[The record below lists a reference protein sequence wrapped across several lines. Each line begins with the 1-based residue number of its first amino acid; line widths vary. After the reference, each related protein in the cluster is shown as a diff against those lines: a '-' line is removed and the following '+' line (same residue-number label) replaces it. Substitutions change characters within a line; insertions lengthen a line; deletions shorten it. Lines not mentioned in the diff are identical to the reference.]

1 MGRGNPNTDFG
12 RYLTPMPLIS
22 APQSFTAGWVN
33 IGDEI
38 DCTGYNRVGAFLKVL
53 ANNSQGMR
61 FRVMARHTSGSSDL
75 FPLPIRVT
83 TATEVLVSPEY
94 VELANDTNQNIA
106 LSWDVSNLIPY
117 VVIQI
122 QAGTVGSPAGQV
134 ADAHYSIGY

>member
-22 APQSFTAGWVN
+22 APQAFTSGWVN
-33 IGDEI
+33 LGNEI
-38 DCTGYNRVGAFLKVL
+38 NCTGYNRVGAFLKVL
-53 ANNSQGMR
+53 ANNSNGMR
-61 FRVMARHTSGSSDL
+61 FRVMALHTSGSADL

-83 TATEVLVSPEY
+83 TSTEVIVSPEY
-94 VELANDTNQNIA
+94 VELANNADQNIA

-122 QAGTVGSPAGQV
+122 EAGTVGVTAGTV